1 MERVRERW
9 RGVLLCFCIAVPCY
23 FLGKVVPIIGGP
35 VFAILG
41 AMGLGTLLRSRGNR
55 LEREQSGIKF
65 TSKVIL
71 QAAVVLLGFGMNLGS
86 VLETGKGSLPI
97 IVSTISISLIVV
109 YVLQKFLKVSPKIA
123 TLVGVG
129 SSICGGSAIA
139 ATAPVIGADDE
150 EIAQAISVI
159 FLFNVIAAL
168 VFPAFGSALG
178 LNDAQFGMFAG
189 TAINDTSSVTAAAAA
204 WDGIHG
210 SNTLDTA
217 AIVKMTRTLAI
228 IPITV
233 VLAFVRAKKEESAE
247 SVKLSKV
254 FPMFVLYFV
263 IASVI
268 TTVCGLPVWLVGGL
282 KDASKFLIVMAMA
295 AIGVNTDLV
304 KLVTTGGKPIFMGIC
319 CWGAITGVSLLGI

>member
-1 MERVRERW
+1 M
-9 RGVLLCFCIAVPCY
+9 I
-23 FLGKVVPIIGGP
+23 
-35 VFAILG
+35 
-41 AMGLGTLLRSRGNR
+41 
-55 LEREQSGIKF
+55 
-65 TSKVIL
+65 
-71 QAAVVLLGFGMNLGS
+71 LLGFGLNLSEVTKVG
-86 VLETGKGSLPI
+86 LQSLPI
-97 IVSTISISLIVV
+97 ILSTITTSLVVSFLLHRLLHIPSNIS
-109 YVLQKFLKVSPKIA
+109 

-129 SSICGGSAIA
+129 SSVCGGSAIA